1 VNGAGV
7 SKPVHLAVVAFCLS
21 GVMGCMSIAYT
32 PALSLDRSPQTIER
46 RLLVEELIDE
56 TPKGDHE
63 RRFSGVSATESGKI
77 AGTLSTLVT
86 NALVDDL
93 QRNKVFSEVT
103 KRSKDP
109 DLVLSGV
116 IRRFYGK
123 SGILWFTIPIDPLWF
138 IGLPCCSDSGEVNL
152 LITLSTPDGKAIGRY
167 EASSE
172 FGGVYTLYN
181 NRQFA
186 IGTYLNRAFG
196 EVVREIRDKILRD
209 KAKLDR

>member
-1 VNGAGV
+1 MIGV
-7 SKPVHLAVVAFCLS
+7 GLSKPVHLVVVAFCLS

-32 PALSLDRSPQTIER
+32 PTLSLDRSPQTIKG

-56 TPKGDHE
+56 TPREDHE
-63 RRFSGVSATESGKI
+63 RRFFGVSATEPGAI

-93 QRNKVFSEVT
+93 QRNKVFNEVT
-103 KRSKDP
+103 KSSEHP
-109 DLVLSGV
+109 DLVLSGE

-123 SGILWFTIPIDPLWF
+123 SGALWFTIPIDLLWF
-138 IGLPCCSDSGEVNL
+138 LGLPCCFDSGEVKL
-152 LITLSTPDGKAIGRY
+152 LITLSTPVGKAIGRY

-186 IGTYLNRAFG
+186 IGTNLNRAFG